1 MNHRMN
7 RPAILSPSPYVDPLS
22 TSPVFVRQVSRRSV
36 SGRPVIVRLVDS
48 RSQFERSTLVRSRF
62 TRFGSTRSLFTR
74 LISFAILVLFSVPHM
89 MAQNNVID
97 EIVWVVGDEAI
108 LKSEVEEYRKD
119 ILMQNQRLEGD
130 PYCFIPEQLAIRK
143 LFLDQAKLDSI
154 EVQDAMVNREM
165 EFQINHYI
173 SSIGSVERLEE
184 YFGKSIATIREDMRE
199 QMREQMLI
207 EGVQQK
213 HFGNIQLTPSE
224 IRKFYHSI
232 PTDSLPFIPTTMQV
246 QIITVEPEIPLS
258 EIDKVKARLREFTE
272 QVNSGEREFST
283 LALIHSEDPSAVQG
297 GELGFA
303 PRSNYV
309 PEFANVAFALNDPK
323 KVSNVVETEYGF
335 HIIQLIERRGEMA
348 NLRHILLKPK
358 IPQESLDTAI
368 IRLDSIRAGIVDK
381 RITFDDAATYYSADK
396 DTRNNKGIMVNNV
409 PRSSNAGTSRFA
421 LNELNQDIAK
431 VAGEMKAGE
440 ISEPFIMINDKG
452 RQVAAMVKVSER
464 NEGHRANINNDYQ
477 IIKQMAEAERQQ
489 KMVNEWLKKKI
500 EKTYVRIDPGWR
512 NCEFKYDGWVR

>member
-1 MNHRMN
+1 MN
-7 RPAILSPSPYVDPLS
+7 RPAILSPSPYVDPV
-22 TSPVFVRQVSRRSV
+22 SPSPIFVRPVSRRSV
-36 SGRPVIVRLVDS
+36 SGSPVIVRVVDS
-48 RSQFERSTLVRSRF
+48 RSQFERSASVRSRS

-74 LISFAILVLFSVPHM
+74 LISLAFLVLLSVPHM

-335 HIIQLIERRGEMA
+335 HIIQLI
-348 NLRHILLKPK
+348 
-358 IPQESLDTAI
+358 
-368 IRLDSIRAGIVDK
+368 
-381 RITFDDAATYYSADK
+381 
-396 DTRNNKGIMVNNV
+396 
-409 PRSSNAGTSRFA
+409 
-421 LNELNQDIAK
+421 
-431 VAGEMKAGE
+431 
-440 ISEPFIMINDKG
+440 
-452 RQVAAMVKVSER
+452 
-464 NEGHRANINNDYQ
+464 
-477 IIKQMAEAERQQ
+477 
-489 KMVNEWLKKKI
+489 
-500 EKTYVRIDPGWR
+500 
-512 NCEFKYDGWVR
+512 

>member
-1 MNHRMN
+1 M
-7 RPAILSPSPYVDPLS
+7 
-22 TSPVFVRQVSRRSV
+22 
-36 SGRPVIVRLVDS
+36 SGRPVIVRVVDS
-48 RSQFERSTLVRSRF
+48 RSQFERSASVRSRSA
-62 TRFGSTRSLFTR
+62 RFGYTRSLFTR
-74 LISFAILVLFSVPHM
+74 LISFAFLLLLSAPYM

-97 EIVWVVGDEAI
+97 EIAWVVGDEAI

-154 EVQDAMVNREM
+154 EVQDVMVNREM
-165 EFQINHYI
+165 EFQINNYI

-184 YFGKSIATIREDMRE
+184 YFGKSLAAIREDMRE

-213 HFGNIQLTPSE
+213 HFGNVQLTPSE
-224 IRKFYHSI
+224 IRKFYNSI
-232 PTDSLPFIPTTMQV
+232 PMDSLPFIPTTMQV

-258 EIDKVKARLREFTE
+258 ETDKVKARVREFTE

-303 PRSNYV
+303 PRTNYV
-309 PEFANVAFALNDPK
+309 PEFASVAFALNDPK

-358 IPQESLDTAI
+358 IPG
-368 IRLDSIRAGIVDK
+368 RLTPRHPLGLYRVAIVDK
-381 RITFDDAATYYSADK
+381 K
-396 DTRNNKGIMVNNV
+396 
-409 PRSSNAGTSRFA
+409 SR
-421 LNELNQDIAK
+421 
-431 VAGEMKAGE
+431 
-440 ISEPFIMINDKG
+440 
-452 RQVAAMVKVSER
+452 
-464 NEGHRANINNDYQ
+464 
-477 IIKQMAEAERQQ
+477 
-489 KMVNEWLKKKI
+489 
-500 EKTYVRIDPGWR
+500 
-512 NCEFKYDGWVR
+512 